1 MGIFDLFKKK
11 KEEPPR
17 DHNKELLDKIIKAQ
31 RELYGD
37 KIIKAQRELYG
48 DFPEPSKSLQSELRE
63 KTEKTRIEIQKV
75 ESSLP
80 EDPPKL
86 KKLWKH
92 LLSKWIAIHRTSGYN
107 GYGYFLGAD
116 PYSIHYFNALYG
128 KMEMNRSHIFS
139 IREGDNIY
147 MNSEELPIQGYTT
160 PLIEKLFP

>member
-31 RELYGD
+31 RE
-37 KIIKAQRELYG
+37 RYG
-48 DFPEPSKSLQSELRE
+48 DFPEPSKTLQSELRE

-92 LLSKWIAIHRTSGYN
+92 LLGKWIAIHRTSGYN
-107 GYGYFLGAD
+107 DYGYFLGAD
-116 PYSIHYFNALYG
+116 PYSIHYFNALDG
-128 KMEMNRSHIFS
+128 EMA
-139 IREGDNIY
+139 RERGGSDQANW
-147 MNSEELPIQGYTT
+147 
-160 PLIEKLFP
+160 LILFAI